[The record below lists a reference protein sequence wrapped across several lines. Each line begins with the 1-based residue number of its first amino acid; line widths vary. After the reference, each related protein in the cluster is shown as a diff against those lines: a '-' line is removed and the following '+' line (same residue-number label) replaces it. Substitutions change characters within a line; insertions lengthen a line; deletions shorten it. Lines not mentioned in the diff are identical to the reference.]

1 MKIFQ
6 FNNRAICI
14 TLIFSVLIILDV
26 RISLAQVEM
35 QWSDELFLTTKLKIP
50 QIVGY
55 DESGYYMLTDDYSWA
70 IEKLDSEMQHSGIEY
85 LNLNKGLRTFEL
97 VAVVHFHDSLYLFTS
112 EMRLRSVVLYVETID
127 KETLKQNEDKRRIIE
142 VFNMGGWLAH
152 FQVELSRLEQKLLVS
167 ERIVVYGSKTEE
179 VHFMVFG
186 PGMTLEWEASESI
199 AHDKKIYKEAGF
211 VVDDAGNAYM
221 ISLFFD
227 PALIEHLLPRK
238 NSYSIIACTDTG
250 QSVRTY
256 KVDISE
262 KYIRGICI
270 EPGVNND
277 LVVAGFYSPSINDYT
292 VDGVFYLAIDHET
305 KEKKHLKFHEFAPYF
320 IGENMKQNQGKEPK
334 YLYSFNLDHM
344 ALRKNGNMIL
354 VAEQVYE
361 QTFDTHKNLIAICL
375 TPEGD
380 ISWERTIIK
389 SQNHDLKSYPNYSS
403 YAFLA
408 PHDRN
413 KVEIIFNDHLKN
425 MDWSQEQP
433 LKNFQYNNK
442 SYLMHITLGEIGEVG
457 EETIYIRDKRKML
470 IPAPYYF
477 YDMKNHE
484 MIIPALKYRKYKFVK
499 IGFE

>member
-1 MKIFQ
+1 MKFFQ
-6 FNNRAICI
+6 FNSRVGYKL
-14 TLIFSVLIILDV
+14 LIFSTLLILNL
-26 RISLAQVEM
+26 RSGLAQVEM
-35 QWSDELFLTTKLKIP
+35 QWSDELFLTSKNNIP

-70 IEKLDSEMQHSGIEY
+70 IEKLDSEMQHAGIEY
-85 LNLNKGLRTFEL
+85 LDLNKGLRTFKL

-112 EMRLRSVVLYVETID
+112 EMRMRSMVLYVETID

-142 VFNMGGWLAH
+142 VFNLGGWTAD
-152 FQVELSRLEQKLLVS
+152 FQVKLSKLEQKLLIS
-167 ERIVVYGSKTEE
+167 DRIVIYGSKTEE
-179 VHFMVFG
+179 VHFMVYG
-186 PGMTLEWEASESI
+186 PGMAMEWEARENI
-199 AHDKKIYKEAGF
+199 QHDQKIYEKAEF
-211 VVDDAGNAYM
+211 VVDDSGNAYM
-221 ISLFFD
+221 ISLYFD
-227 PALIEHLLPRK
+227 PALIEHLSPRK

-256 KVDISE
+256 NVDISE
-262 KYIRGICI
+262 KYIRGIAI

-292 VDGVFYLAIDHET
+292 VDGVFYFAIDYTT
-305 KEKKHLKFHEFAPYF
+305 KEKKHFQLHEFAPYF
-320 IGENMKQNQGKEPK
+320 IEENMDRKQDKKLK
-334 YLYSFNLDHM
+334 YLYSYNLDHV

-361 QTFDTHKNLIAICL
+361 QTFDTHKNLIVICL
-375 TPEGD
+375 TPEGE
-380 ISWERTIIK
+380 ISWERTVIK
-389 SQNHDLKSYPNYSS
+389 SQNHDVKSYPNYSS

-408 PHDRN
+408 PHDRD
-413 KVEIIFNDHLKN
+413 KVEIIFNNHLKN
-425 MDWSQEQP
+425 MSWELGQP

-442 SYLMHITLGEIGEVG
+442 SYLLHITLGEIGEVG
-457 EETIYIRDKRKML
+457 QETIYIREKKKML
-470 IPAPYYF
+470 IPAPIYF